1 MRYRLSVNKGAHGGH
16 RWQIVDKGTGK
27 TKALSVVSEFYESA
41 GEAAA
46 AGHAFIDG
54 MQRPQSKCY
63 RYLATAALAG
73 LLVGVVICRLGGL

>member
-27 TKALSVVSEFYESA
+27 TKALSVVNEFYESA

-54 MQRPQSKCY
+54 MQRPQTKCAKM
-63 RYLATAALAG
+63 LSAAFFAG
-73 LLVGVVICRLGGL
+73 LLVGVAICRLGGI